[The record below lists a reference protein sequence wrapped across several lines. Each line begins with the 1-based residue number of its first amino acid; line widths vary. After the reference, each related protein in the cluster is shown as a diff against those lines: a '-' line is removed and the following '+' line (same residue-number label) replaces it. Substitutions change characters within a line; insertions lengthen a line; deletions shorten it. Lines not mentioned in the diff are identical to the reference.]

1 MRSTVG
7 TLDAVR
13 PAMATHFRE
22 ATERCKSHAGVTMP
36 SFRCVRCKCTKLI
49 KGRKTVV
56 QGTGK
61 FGWGQLLDIE
71 MPLMNGIEALK
82 KMLPSVTMDYL
93 SSEKGRTVAEK
104 LIHEHN
110 EN

>member
-1 MRSTVG
+1 MNTELNNILTEIDRLKVE
-7 TLDAVR
+7 LDNA
-13 PAMATHFRE
+13 
-22 ATERCKSHAGVTMP
+22 
-36 SFRCVRCKCTKLI
+36 
-49 KGRKTVV
+49 
-56 QGTGK
+56 Q
-61 FGWGQLLDIE
+61 
-71 MPLMNGIEALK
+71 PLPIEALK

>member
-1 MRSTVG
+1 MEIIRLNDISG
-7 TLDAVR
+7 TAVSASR
-13 PAMATHFRE
+13 ARRAIVE
-22 ATERCKSHAGVTMP
+22 N
-36 SFRCVRCKCTKLI
+36 
-49 KGRKTVV
+49 
-56 QGTGK
+56 
-61 FGWGQLLDIE
+61 D
-71 MPLMNGIEALK
+71 IEALK